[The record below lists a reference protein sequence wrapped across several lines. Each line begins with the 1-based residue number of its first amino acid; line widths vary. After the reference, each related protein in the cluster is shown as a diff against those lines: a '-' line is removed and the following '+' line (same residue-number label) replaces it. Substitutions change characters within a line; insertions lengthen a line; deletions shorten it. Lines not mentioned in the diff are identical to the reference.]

1 MLQKLRERFTG
12 KFALAILL
20 LLVVPFAFFGIPY
33 DNIIRGG
40 YAAKVEGIEISEMQ
54 LQQAFQETLARYAR
68 EGTDIPPELH
78 GLVREAVLT
87 NLIRETLVNA
97 HLSDAGY
104 RVTDEMIAEFIQSI
118 PDFQE
123 DGTFSKQLYYDWLAS
138 QAMAPRQF
146 EESQRQ
152 ALRASQ
158 LQRGIGATAFV
169 TPAEYR
175 RYLNLYGE
183 QRRAAVATFDTR
195 AEAEQV
201 EVGDEEV
208 TAYYEAHAEEFQ
220 APESADIA
228 WIEIDRREL
237 AEGIEVTEEELAQYY
252 SQVSDRYRQ
261 DERRRARHILI
272 TFGDDKDAAREQA
285 TALAER
291 ARAGEPFED
300 LARQYS
306 EDTSSSQQ
314 GGDLGL
320 SPKSQMP
327 GALGD
332 TVFSMRKGAI
342 EGPVESEFGFHVVR
356 LDDIV
361 PGGPLPLEEV
371 RAELERELRDEKSAN
386 RFRDMERRVSD
397 ALFEADSLEG
407 MAEALG
413 VEVRTA
419 DGFTRFGGEPFGNNQ
434 AAIEAVFDPLVLEGR
449 ISEIVELDANR
460 IAVFAVREHH
470 PAAQQ
475 PLEEVRETI
484 VERLR
489 LERARE
495 AVRAR
500 AEELEA
506 ALEGGA
512 DFAEAAE
519 AAGAEVMAPT
529 LLRRQGNQVD
539 PRVLEAVFR
548 APKPREGRPT
558 IGSAVTESG
567 DHAVYAVLSV
577 HPGRPESIPLEQR
590 DARKLEL
597 AAEAGRADYTALVLE
612 LERKAEIVRSEAA
625 LREPEF

>member
-183 QRRAAVATFDTR
+183 QRRAALATFYTR
-195 AEAEQV
+195 AEAEQD

-220 APESADIA
+220 APQSADIA
-228 WIEIDRREL
+228 WNEIERREL

-306 EDTSSSQQ
+306 EDTSSAQQ

-342 EGPVESEFGFHVVR
+342 EGPVES
-356 LDDIV
+356 
-361 PGGPLPLEEV
+361 
-371 RAELERELRDEKSAN
+371 
-386 RFRDMERRVSD
+386 
-397 ALFEADSLEG
+397 
-407 MAEALG
+407 
-413 VEVRTA
+413 
-419 DGFTRFGGEPFGNNQ
+419 
-434 AAIEAVFDPLVLEGR
+434 
-449 ISEIVELDANR
+449 
-460 IAVFAVREHH
+460 
-470 PAAQQ
+470 
-475 PLEEVRETI
+475 
-484 VERLR
+484 
-489 LERARE
+489 
-495 AVRAR
+495 
-500 AEELEA
+500 
-506 ALEGGA
+506 
-512 DFAEAAE
+512 
-519 AAGAEVMAPT
+519 
-529 LLRRQGNQVD
+529 
-539 PRVLEAVFR
+539 
-548 APKPREGRPT
+548 
-558 IGSAVTESG
+558 
-567 DHAVYAVLSV
+567 
-577 HPGRPESIPLEQR
+577 
-590 DARKLEL
+590 
-597 AAEAGRADYTALVLE
+597 
-612 LERKAEIVRSEAA
+612 
-625 LREPEF
+625 